1 MWADAGCAAWQIC
14 TGDGIPLIERRGV
27 AIEPM
32 SCIADAFRTGDD
44 LVELAAGDVHEITW
58 GLRLE

>member
-1 MWADAGCAAWQIC
+1 MWADAACTAWQVC

-27 AIEPM
+27 AVEPM
-32 SCIADAFRTGDD
+32 SCIADAFRTGRDVAE
-44 LVELAAGDVHEITW
+44 LVGDAEHEITW